1 MKFGQYRNSEL
12 KMHELDHQNIK
23 PHPCEICLKPFKLNA
38 LKTEHIRALHF
49 KSKIKCEVC
58 GKKFIRL
65 GKYRNHAKEN
75 HADLGAEKIEEWV
88 ARIKRMRPDYE
99 KLEWVYD

>member
-1 MKFGQYRNSEL
+1 
-12 KMHELDHQNIK
+12 MHELDHQNIK
-23 PHPCEICLKPFKLNA
+23 PHPCEICSKPFKLNA

-49 KSKIKCEVC
+49 KSKMKCEVC

-75 HADLGAEKIEEWV
+75 HADLGAKRIEEWV
-88 ARIKRMRPDYE
+88 ARIKRMRPDYD